1 MFLEVPV
8 LLTMLF
14 FLLNS
19 VHPMVMVPIPAGVI
33 VNESKA
39 IVHGSVQSSTCDSI
53 NGLIY
58 TNYIFKINSDDG
70 YIKTNL
76 INSDT
81 VNIKVLGGKIGH
93 ESMDMP
99 GFPYLTVGGE
109 YVLFL
114 EKRGND
120 YDIYGA
126 NQGCMR
132 VVTDPTGNK
141 NVIPCESEYYNTIY
155 SDQSASGAVRL
166 NSFIGKIQG
175 YQKK

>member
-1 MFLEVPV
+1 MFLA
-8 LLTMLF
+8 MLF
-14 FLLNS
+14 FLINS
-19 VHPMVMVPIPAGVI
+19 AHPMVMVSIPAGVI

-39 IVHGSVQSSTCDSI
+39 IVHGAVQSSSCERISGI
-53 NGLIY
+53 IY
-58 TNYIFKINSDDG
+58 TDYTFKISDTG
-70 YIKTNL
+70 YIKAN
-76 INSDT
+76 IISSDT
-81 VNIKVLGGKIGH
+81 VNIKVLGGKIGR

-132 VVTDPTGNK
+132 VVPDPAGNK
-141 NVIPCESEYYNTIY
+141 NVIPCESEYYNMIY
-155 SDQSASGAVRL
+155 VDQSVSGAVRL
-166 NSFIGKIQG
+166 DSFIKKVQG
-175 YQKK
+175 YQKN